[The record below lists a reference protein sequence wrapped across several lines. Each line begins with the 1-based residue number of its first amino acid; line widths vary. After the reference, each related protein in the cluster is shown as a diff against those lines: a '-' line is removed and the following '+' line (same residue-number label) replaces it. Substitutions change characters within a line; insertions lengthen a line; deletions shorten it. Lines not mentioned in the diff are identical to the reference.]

1 MPNKFTRWYVNDLGK
16 GSEFLSADWCD
27 IFIAWVAEQA
37 GVRKQVGTFAYTPDH
52 ANWFASKGRWG
63 TTPKRGAIVFFDWQG
78 GKARSGIDHVGIV
91 YQVNRDGTITTI
103 EGNNMNRVVKKT
115 RSSSSLI
122 VGYGYW
128 F

>member
-1 MPNKFTRWYVNDLGK
+1 MNDLGK
-16 GSEFLSADWCD
+16 GQEFLTADWCD

-91 YQVNRDGTITTI
+91 FKINADGTIVTI
-103 EGNNMNRVVKKT
+103 EGNYHNRVAKVV
-115 RSSSSLI
+115 RASGI

-128 F
+128 